1 MISSHRKAPCAPS
14 TLALAC
20 MLLTTA
26 WLPSGVARAQPGP
39 DVRLSRYTTS
49 SATPDAAQLDPL
61 EAVVQ
66 VRLPRAS
73 VATVGDAVRYLL
85 LRTGYR
91 LAAPE
96 AANTSASEILALPLP
111 EVHRHLGPYS
121 VRTAMTVLLGQ
132 PFALTVDPAQRLVSY
147 RTTSPVAPGTEA
159 PLADAPGSARAA
171 SVRTGST
178 R

>member
-26 WLPSGVARAQPGP
+26 WVPSGLAYAEGP
-39 DVRLSRYTTS
+39 DIRLSRYTS
-49 SATPDAAQLDPL
+49 SPAGPDAAQVDPL

-66 VRLPRAS
+66 VSLPRSS
-73 VATVGDAVRYLL
+73 VATVGDAMRYLL

-91 LAAPE
+91 LAVSQ
-96 AANTSASEILALPLP
+96 AANASASEILALPLP
-111 EVHRHLGPYS
+111 EVHRQLGPYS
-121 VRTAMTVLLGQ
+121 VRTAMSVLLGQ

-147 RTTSPVAPGTEA
+147 RTTSPVAPDTEA
-159 PLADAPGSARAA
+159 PVAEAPGTPRAA
-171 SVRTGST
+171 SVRAAST

>member
-26 WLPSGVARAQPGP
+26 WLSSGLAYAERP
-39 DVRLSRYTTS
+39 DIRLSRYTTS
-49 SATPDAAQLDPL
+49 PAGPDAAQVDPL

-66 VRLPRAS
+66 VSLPRSS
-73 VATVGDAVRYLL
+73 VATVGDAIRYLL

-91 LAAPE
+91 LAAPQ
-96 AANTSASEILALPLP
+96 AANTSASEILSLPLP
-111 EVHRHLGPYS
+111 EVHRQLGPYS
-121 VRTAMTVLLGQ
+121 VRTAMSVLLGQ
-132 PFALTVDPAQRLVSY
+132 PFALTVDPTQRLVSY
-147 RTTSPVAPGTEA
+147 RTTSPVAPHTEA
-159 PLADAPGSARAA
+159 PVAEAPAAARAA
-171 SVRTGST
+171 SARTGIT